1 MPFAALQRNRFATYA
16 FAVQRGAVSPPEV
29 SISGV
34 AAPDAPAMPAAPT
47 ETVNN
52 LLDSCTTAGFAEHL
66 HVWHMATDGWG
77 RQSQY
82 DASDIRAFVLAPLTS

>member
-34 AAPDAPAMPAAPT
+34 AAPDAPAMPAAPI

-52 LLDSCTTAGFAEHL
+52 LLDSCATAGFAEHL

-77 RQSQY
+77 RQGQY